1 MRNLV
6 NEVLQAA
13 VGNHFRDSL
22 QGMPAIRFIETR
34 RQVQEEA
41 FRHIREQLEQ
51 YQVETKGVY
60 IQDVILP
67 EDLVTVLTHRE
78 IANQEIE
85 TFKKQR
91 AAQDERIE
99 MEQAKGTA
107 DMQSD
112 LARSKV
118 GVAIKKN
125 NADARVAEAAGEAAY
140 IRETGTA
147 KGAEV
152 EAIGLARAKGF
163 QAQVD
168 ALGPNATALVNVIA
182 ALSEGRA
189 KFVPDI
195 LVTGGSGSG
204 ALDGLAATAMRFL
217 NGGGSGKAAQPAP
230 AAPTES
236 AAPSASAA
244 LPAMPISPTVPE
256 KPPQPAK

>member
-1 MRNLV
+1 
-6 NEVLQAA
+6 
-13 VGNHFRDSL
+13 
-22 QGMPAIRFIETR
+22 
-34 RQVQEEA
+34 
-41 FRHIREQLEQ
+41 
-51 YQVETKGVY
+51 
-60 IQDVILP
+60 
-67 EDLVTVLTHRE
+67 
-78 IANQEIE
+78 
-85 TFKKQR
+85 
-91 AAQDERIE
+91 

-125 NADARVAEAAGEAAY
+125 NADARVAEATGEAAY

-147 KGAEV
+147 KGAEA

-195 LVTGGSGSG
+195 LVTGGSGSS

-217 NGGGSGKAAQPAP
+217 NGGGSGEGA
-230 AAPTES
+230 
-236 AAPSASAA
+236 ASAA
-244 LPAMPISPTVPE
+244 RASSRTSAPSPSAADSRGE
-256 KPPQPAK
+256 